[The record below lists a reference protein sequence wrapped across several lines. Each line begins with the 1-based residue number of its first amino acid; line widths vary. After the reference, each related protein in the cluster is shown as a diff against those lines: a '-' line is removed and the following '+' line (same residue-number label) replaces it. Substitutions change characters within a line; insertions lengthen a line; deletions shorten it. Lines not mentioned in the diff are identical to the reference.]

1 MNTSSKLTPHSY
13 LLALIPPLL
22 ILGLA
27 QLLFEITSAPSMT
40 GVTTALERLAHQN
53 PESLDIRV
61 LQEGRGRYAWLAMAL
76 LSLVAFVYGT
86 VAGCQIIWHSH
97 FRSRLPLIL
106 SIGTVLMGIGIL
118 GLIYQVQS
126 EAAMYRLIF
135 GFTFTTFSHS
145 GLFHPQ
151 FLSNVKFILLILN
164 TFAVIVPAII
174 ILAASSALATPPDKS
189 PSTLDT
195 LSTQM
200 HQLRNTLNIGSIALV
215 AGILH
220 MHAWLQ
226 WPASL
231 FQDASFQSAASNT
244 ALAITVFWGTSFTL
258 MLMATYGP
266 AATTLSAQAR
276 HILQRDHHEGR
287 IHDPQAWLKDH
298 DLSITLGEQLPQ
310 IGIMLAPVLAGPL
323 GSLVMGSN

>member
-1 MNTSSKLTPHSY
+1 MNTSPELTPNSY

-27 QLLFEITSAPSMT
+27 QGLFEITSEPSMT
-40 GVTTALERLAHQN
+40 GVTTALERLTHQN
-53 PESLDIRV
+53 SESQDLRV
-61 LQEGRGRYAWLAMAL
+61 LEEARGRYAWLAMAM

-86 VAGCQIIWHSH
+86 IAGCQIIWHSH
-97 FRSRLPLIL
+97 FRGRLPLII
-106 SIGTVLMGIGIL
+106 SIGTAMMGIGIL
-118 GLIYQVQS
+118 GLMYQVQFDG
-126 EAAMYRLIF
+126 AMYRLIF
-135 GFTFTTFSHS
+135 GFTFATFSHS
-145 GLFHPQ
+145 GIFDPQ
-151 FLSNVKFILLILN
+151 FLSSVKVILLTLN
-164 TFAVIVPAII
+164 TLAVVVPAII
-174 ILAASSALATPPDKS
+174 VLAASSALATPNDDWQP
-189 PSTLDT
+189 TLET
-195 LSTQM
+195 VSTQM

-226 WPASL
+226 WPTAL
-231 FQDASFQSAASNT
+231 MQDASLKSAVSGT

-266 AATTLSAQAR
+266 AATKLSAQAR
-276 HILQRDHHEGR
+276 HTLKQEQGKGTIQ
-287 IHDPQAWLKDH
+287 DPQSWLKNH

-323 GSLVMGSN
+323 GSLVMGAN

>member
-1 MNTSSKLTPHSY
+1 MSTSHKLTSHSY

-27 QLLFEITSAPSMT
+27 QCLFEITSGPSMT
-40 GVTTALERLAHQN
+40 SVTTALEHLAQQ
-53 PESLDIRV
+53 PSESEGVRILD
-61 LQEGRGRYAWLAMAL
+61 EARGRYAWLAMAL
-76 LSLVAFVYGT
+76 LSLVAFVYGAI
-86 VAGCQIIWHSH
+86 AGCQIIWHSH
-97 FRSRLPLIL
+97 FRSRLALIL
-106 SIGTVLMGIGIL
+106 SLGTVMIGVGIL

-135 GFTFTTFSHS
+135 GFTFTTFSQS
-145 GLFHPQ
+145 GAFDSQ
-151 FLSNVKFILLILN
+151 FLFNVKIILLTLN
-164 TFAVIVPAII
+164 TLAVIVPAII
-174 ILAASSALATPPDKS
+174 VLAASSALATPHDGS

-195 LSTQM
+195 VATQM

-215 AGILH
+215 AGVLH

-226 WPASL
+226 WPAAL
-231 FQDASFQSAASNT
+231 MQDASLQSAVSGT

-266 AATTLSAQAR
+266 AATTLSAKAR
-276 HILQRDHHEGR
+276 HLLNQEQQKGTIQ
-287 IHDPQAWLKDH
+287 DPQTWLKDH